1 MKTTY
6 GLRLEDLNTCRDFK
20 KNSAREISDA
30 KKKKKRKKDQK
41 KIKIMVDHQAAYV
54 TLPGC
59 ADTVNRCVQ
68 S

>member
-20 KNSAREISDA
+20 Q
-30 KKKKKRKKDQK
+30 KKKKRDAKKHEAVK
-41 KIKIMVDHQAAYV
+41 VMVDRRAVYV